1 MTGVEYGARDRGLGT
16 FPVWWGLPEG
26 RSGSEERTSWLLR
39 NIGTDQALER
49 RGLDPVEVRTGKKN
63 MSAHAAL
70 ARVRRLQRGTT
81 SRDVVGLDPGRPV
94 KKLSAEEALA
104 LIAQIVADLKIAS
117 GQVP

>member
-1 MTGVEYGARDRGLGT
+1 MTVEYGARLRGAGV
-16 FPVWWGLPEG
+16 FPQSWGLPEG
-26 RSGSEERTSWLLR
+26 RSDSEERQSWVLR
-39 NIGTDQALER
+39 NIATDQALER

-70 ARVRRLQRGTT
+70 ARARRLQRGTA
-81 SRDVVGLDPGRPV
+81 SRDVVALDPGRPV